1 MDRYDFASV
10 VDDIFKGCQT
20 IEEICNIYVILKNDL
35 DNLYRQNMS
44 LLVAETEKGG
54 VQE

>member
-10 VDDIFKGCQT
+10 VDDIFKGGKT
-20 IEEICNIYVILKNDL
+20 IEELCNIYVILKNDL

-44 LLVAETEKGG
+44 LFVTENEKGG
-54 VQE
+54 VE